1 MADAAV
7 GVIRYGPG
15 SVIFE
20 QGDPGDCA
28 YFIKRGTVDIVV
40 EKGRDGVRI
49 ARLGKGA
56 FFGEM
61 ALVDGA
67 PRSAT
72 AETPDG
78 CELVLLDGAI
88 LEQELA
94 KLDPFMRYWVDY
106 VTQRIRKLL
115 DRVDT
120 NTPTRSLSNLLSIL
134 DNFDANSA
142 DAASEIDTKSSILQG
157 IPFQV
162 LAGAGADASRNTQRA
177 AKPREIQILD
187 RRIFYRGRVIF
198 SEGEPGHRAYI
209 VRSGK
214 VEISTTVHGQK
225 KILTHIGPKGLFGEM
240 ALIDGKPRSA
250 TAIAAEDSELL
261 SIESKKLEEKISSLS
276 EFMRYYIRVLMD
288 RMRDLSKRVGP

>member
-1 MADAAV
+1 MSDTTV
-7 GVIRYGPG
+7 GVVRYGPG

-20 QGDPGDCA
+20 QGDPGDRA

-40 EKGRDGVRI
+40 EKGEEGVRV
-49 ARLGKGA
+49 AQLGKGA

-78 CELVLLDGAI
+78 CELVTLDGSI
-88 LEQELA
+88 LEHELE
-94 KLDPFMRYWVDY
+94 KLDPFMRYWVEY

-115 DRVDT
+115 NRVDT
-120 NTPTRSLSNLLSIL
+120 ATPPPSLTNLLSIL
-134 DNFDANSA
+134 DGETGPA
-142 DAASEIDTKSSILQG
+142 AASRGTDRAKETLQQG
-157 IPFQV
+157 IPLHV
-162 LAGAGADASRNTQRA
+162 LAGAGGAQTPANKPKI
-177 AKPREIQILD
+177 KPREIQVLD
-187 RRIFYRGRVIF
+187 RRIYYRGHVVF
-198 SEGEPGHRAYI
+198 TEGESGYRAYI

-225 KILTHIGPKGLFGEM
+225 KVLTHIGPQGLFGEM
-240 ALIDGKPRSA
+240 ALLDGKPRSA
-250 TAIAAEDSELL
+250 TAIAAEDCELL
-261 SIESKKLEEKISSLS
+261 SIEGKKLEEKIGSLS

-288 RMRDLSKRVGP
+288 RMRDLSKRVGT